1 MLIASRPLI
10 LWIATATTTTSFP
23 LVRRSVQYS
32 KVSLLSTVA
41 SAFPIQYPSSTS
53 CFRQNRALR
62 KMASVDTTIPE
73 TTLRVGLCQF
83 HVSANKQDN
92 HETAKSYL
100 AEAAQKGVQLAV
112 LPEIWNSPYATA
124 AFPEYAESL
133 PNVGDCSASM
143 SPSSQILIDAAKE
156 HGLWIVGGSIPE
168 RLEEKDGD
176 SNVVE
181 KIYNTCLVI
190 SPAGEV
196 VAKHRKVHLFDIDV
210 PGGITFFESE
220 TLSPGQTVTHFASPF
235 GEIGVGIC
243 YDIRFGELAMIMRQK
258 YNCVILI
265 YPGAF
270 NLTTGPAHWE
280 LLQRARAVDNQCFVI
295 TASPARATTSNDD
308 KASKYPQ
315 YTAWGHSTVVSPWG
329 DIVATT
335 DEKAG
340 VVIADLD
347 LGRVEE
353 VRKAIPI
360 GLQRRPDLYQLVE
373 NNKPK

>member
-1 MLIASRPLI
+1 
-10 LWIATATTTTSFP
+10 
-23 LVRRSVQYS
+23 
-32 KVSLLSTVA
+32 
-41 SAFPIQYPSSTS
+41 
-53 CFRQNRALR
+53 
-62 KMASVDTTIPE
+62 MASVDSSISE
-73 TTLRVGLCQF
+73 KTLRVGLCQF

-92 HETAKSYL
+92 HETAKSYIS
-100 AEAAQKGVQLAV
+100 EAAQKGAQLVV

-124 AFPEYAESL
+124 GFPEYAESL
-133 PNVGDCSASM
+133 PNIGDRSAPL

-168 RLEEKDGD
+168 RWKEQDGD
-176 SNVVE
+176 HDNGVE
-181 KIYNTCLVI
+181 KIYNTCLVL
-190 SPAGEV
+190 SPEGEV

-220 TLSPGQTVTHFASPF
+220 TLSPGQTVSHFSSPF

-295 TASPARATTSNDD
+295 TASPARAISSNGD
-308 KASKYPQ
+308 KDSKYPH

-335 DEKAG
+335 DEKASI
-340 VVIADLD
+340 VIADLD
-347 LGRVEE
+347 LGRVDE

-360 GLQRRPDLYQLVE
+360 GLQRRSDLYQLVHE
-373 NNKPK
+373 NSKTN